1 VRDWS
6 PVVEARLA
14 ALGLDAERE
23 AQIRAELAGHL
34 DDAYADAVRRGCDD
48 EGAAARALAQ
58 VPDWTNLADVIR
70 RADQEG
76 DPMTRDARTLL
87 VPGMAALCGASAVV
101 LGLLRFVPPSVWT
114 DDRMAV
120 RLLVPALWLVCY
132 LALGALGASW
142 SRRAGGGVAA
152 RFVAGIFPLALHLS
166 IVVTVVVA
174 AIVGNLRFPEHLQMS
189 FQLRVALV
197 FIVIP
202 GIALAIGTLPFLRDQ
217 ASASARLGTAD
228 PLTKG

>member
-6 PVVEARLA
+6 AVVDARLS
-14 ALGLDAERE
+14 ALGLDGRKE

-34 DDAYADAVRRGCDD
+34 ADAYADAMRRGCDD
-48 EGAAARALAQ
+48 EDAAARALAQ

-70 RADQEG
+70 RANQEG

-132 LALGALGASW
+132 LALGALGASL

-152 RFVAGIFPLALHLS
+152 RFVAGIFPLALHLL
-166 IVVTVVVA
+166 IFATVVVA
-174 AIVGNLRFPEHLQMS
+174 AVFENSRFPEPLQIN
-189 FQLRVALV
+189 FQLRAALAFLV
-197 FIVIP
+197 VP
-202 GIALAIGTLPFLRDQ
+202 GIALAVGALPFLRGKTGTRV
-217 ASASARLGTAD
+217 SA
-228 PLTKG
+228 